1 MTNAIEWLR
10 SKATTTTDTMVI
22 TPEEATDCAPGTYR
36 ITRQHFS
43 GTLPTRMAYEV
54 RKLAS
59 TLKTTETE
67 TEQVR
72 IGGQYRRDFG
82 RCEYWHTTY
91 ELVAA

>member
-36 ITRQHFS
+36 ITRQHFV
-43 GTLPTRMAYEV
+43 GTLPTRM
-54 RKLAS
+54 AS

-67 TEQVR
+67 TEQIR
-72 IGGQYRRDFG
+72 IGGQYRSDFG